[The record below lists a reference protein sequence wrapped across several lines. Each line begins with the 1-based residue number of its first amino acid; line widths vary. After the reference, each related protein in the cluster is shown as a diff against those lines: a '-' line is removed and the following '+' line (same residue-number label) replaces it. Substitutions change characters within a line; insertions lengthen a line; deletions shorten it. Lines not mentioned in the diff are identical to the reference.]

1 MQVIFLGPPA
11 CGKGTQS
18 SVLVE
23 KFGYKHLSTGDLIR
37 SEIANAT
44 AIGNDLKNT
53 INTGN
58 LVDSKIVNQLV
69 EKYVEMHTGISVL
82 FDGYPRTID
91 QALFVDGLL
100 EKHSMKIKRV
110 FYFDIEPN
118 ELMKRILNRVSC
130 AECGAVYNLSTNPT
144 KVEGV
149 CDSCGGT
156 NLVRRADDNEAI
168 LANRINSYFTETKP
182 LKDLYLQRGLLT
194 VVDAKLPVHKV
205 TEQIVNAL

>member
-18 SVLVE
+18 SALVE

-37 SEIANAT
+37 AEIASGT
-44 AIGNDLKNT
+44 PIGEDLKST
-53 INTGN
+53 INTGK

-69 EKYVEMHTGISVL
+69 QKYVEKHTGISVL

-100 EKHSMKIKRV
+100 EKNDMKIKQV
-110 FYFDIEPN
+110 FYFDIEPS

-130 AECGAVYNLSTNPT
+130 KECGAVYNLVTNPT

-149 CDSCGGT
+149 CDSCGSA
-156 NLVRRADDNEAI
+156 NLVRRADDNEAV
-168 LANRINSYFTETKP
+168 LANRINAYFTETKP

-205 TEQIVNAL
+205 TEEIVNAL

>member
-1 MQVIFLGPPA
+1 M
-11 CGKGTQS
+11 
-18 SVLVE
+18 
-23 KFGYKHLSTGDLIR
+23 IR

-44 AIGNDLKNT
+44 SIGNDLKNT

-130 AECGAVYNLSTNPT
+130 AECGEVYNLATNPT

-156 NLVRRADDNEAI
+156 NLVRRADDNEAV

>member
-1 MQVIFLGPPA
+1 MHLVFLGPPA

-37 SEIANAT
+37 AEIAGNT
-44 AIGNDLKNT
+44 PIGEELKST
-53 INTGN
+53 INTGK

-69 EKYVEMHTGISVL
+69 QKYIEKHEGMGVL

-91 QALFVDGLL
+91 QALFIDGLL
-100 EKHSMKIKRV
+100 EKNNTKIKQV
-110 FYFDIEPN
+110 FYFDIEPK

-130 AECGAVYNLSTNPT
+130 KKCGAVYNLVTNPT
-144 KVEGV
+144 KVEEV

-156 NLVRRADDNEAI
+156 NLVRRADDNEVV
-168 LANRINSYFTETKP
+168 LANRIDSYFTETKP
-182 LKDLYLQRGLLT
+182 LKEFYQQRSLLI

-205 TEQIVNAL
+205 TEEIVNAL

>member
-1 MQVIFLGPPA
+1 MHVVFLGPPA

-18 SVLVE
+18 SFLVE

-37 SEIANAT
+37 SEIDQAT
-44 AIGNDLKNT
+44 PLGEELKNT

-58 LVDSKIVNQLV
+58 LVDSKIVNELI
-69 EKYVEMHTGISVL
+69 EKYVEKCSAIGVL

-91 QALFVDGLL
+91 QALFIDGLL
-100 EKHSMKIKRV
+100 EKNDMKIKQV
-110 FYFDIEPN
+110 FYFDVEPD

-130 AECGAVYNLSTNPT
+130 KQCGAVYNLITNPT

-149 CDSCGGT
+149 CDSCGST
-156 NLVRRADDNEAI
+156 EIVRRADDNEVV

-182 LKDLYLQRGLLT
+182 LKDFYQQRNLLT
-194 VVDAKLPVHKV
+194 VVNAKLPVHKV